1 MEGKE
6 HGSENHNQN
15 TIGAGGVNPLQN
27 LRQSFKCLIC
37 SWLFQLLQA
46 VILGVEWSNAGPRRN
61 PTNLACYSTHNH
73 HLSSSLSSSSSLGI
87 ALKKNV
93 APKYFARKLLCSRE
107 QRGALQHQIQFMLHL
122 LGPRLAPNCPPSSCI
137 HHTRCSVY
145 VECNALS
152 ASSRVQDAL

>member
-1 MEGKE
+1 MNGGEVIWAMPERKQFFFPVRCSLIFRIVHGLKSFVEGKQ
-6 HGSENHNQN
+6 HGSAKHNQN

-73 HLSSSLSSSSSLGI
+73 HLSSSLSSSSSSSLGT
-87 ALKKNV
+87 
-93 APKYFARKLLCSRE
+93 CW
-107 QRGALQHQIQFMLHL
+107 
-122 LGPRLAPNCPPSSCI
+122 PS
-137 HHTRCSVY
+137 
-145 VECNALS
+145 AGS
-152 ASSRVQDAL
+152 A